1 MAYIDTKLKTTYMRA
16 NTEITGFMP
25 YPCFLPVSGLSP
37 AAKELY
43 ALLLHRSNLSR
54 HNNWVDEQGRV
65 YVIYTIDQLSRD
77 LVKSKTTIKA
87 ALNEL
92 SAADLLERKRRGKG
106 LANHLY
112 VKLPPENLI
121 PVKPSEAVRKSRDDP
136 GPHLPVSFPSIT
148 GSENRPCDSRK
159 TDPNQVGKLT
169 SSKKKEK
176 KDISHLKRRFRD
188 YSYTEGESL

>member
-1 MAYIDTKLKTTYMRA
+1 MNYNNTKPKTSYMRA
-16 NTEITGFMP
+16 DMGITSFMP
-25 YPCFLPVSGLSP
+25 YPCFLPASGLSP

-43 ALLLHRSNLSR
+43 ALLLHRSNLSK
-54 HNNWVDEQGRV
+54 HNNWVDELGRV
-65 YVIYTIDQLSRD
+65 FVIYPLDQLSRD
-77 LVKSKTTIKA
+77 LGKSKTTIKA

-92 SAADLLERKRRGKG
+92 CAADLLERKRRGRG

-121 PVKPSEAVRKSRDDP
+121 PVKPSEAIRKVRTDSAPDP
-136 GPHLPVSFPSIT
+136 PVSFPSIT
-148 GSENRPCDSRK
+148 GAENRPCDSRK
-159 TDPNQVGKLT
+159 TGLDQVGKLT
-169 SSKKKEK
+169 PSKKKEK

>member
-1 MAYIDTKLKTTYMRA
+1 MVYIDTKLKTTYMRA
-16 NTEITGFMP
+16 NTEITDFLP
-25 YPCFLPVSGLSP
+25 YPCFLPASGLSP

-65 YVIYTIDQLSRD
+65 YVIYTLDQLSRD
-77 LVKSKTTIKA
+77 LGKSKTTIKA

-92 SAADLLERKRRGKG
+92 SAADLLERKRRGRG

-121 PVKPSEAVRKSRDDP
+121 PVNEAKAIRNSRNDSGPDP
-136 GPHLPVSFPSIT
+136 PVSFPSIT

-159 TDPNQVGKLT
+159 TGHNQVGKLAP
-169 SSKKKEK
+169 SKKKEK